1 VSHWETRRSVLAGKA
16 MVVGMSRR
24 TCAEPYDAIMAL

>member
-1 VSHWETRRSVLAGKA
+1 VLAGKA